1 MSNDKV
7 GVGILSVY
15 KLSINLARIILGSL
29 ILFFGCSYTNFIWFL
44 AEKKVIQSNYLIS
57 SLMKIIDFPS
67 QKLACFL
74 AISLILFSL
83 IELVF
88 VFALML
94 KRKWGALG
102 MFILAIIWTFLEIL
116 FVSKFLVTSK
126 ITGLIIN
133 AIIMIYLYKLI
144 TKSDYFKK

>member
-1 MSNDKV
+1 
-7 GVGILSVY
+7 
-15 KLSINLARIILGSL
+15 
-29 ILFFGCSYTNFIWFL
+29 
-44 AEKKVIQSNYLIS
+44 
-57 SLMKIIDFPS
+57 MKIIDFPS